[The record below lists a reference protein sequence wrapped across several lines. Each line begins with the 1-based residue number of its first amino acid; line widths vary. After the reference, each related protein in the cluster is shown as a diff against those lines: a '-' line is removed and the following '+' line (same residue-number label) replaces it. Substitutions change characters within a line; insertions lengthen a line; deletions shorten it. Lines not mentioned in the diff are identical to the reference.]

1 MQILQTR
8 TDLGIRIPV
17 VSKETL
23 ATVLR
28 YLLLNRVCHYKNTP
42 RFFHLRFGH
51 PDPWHSFNM
60 KNQLTHIHP
69 LGSAWCLLQT
79 QYAKKPKNPV

>member
-1 MQILQTR
+1 MQTLHTKR
-8 TDLGIRIPV
+8 DLWLEYIH
-17 VSKETL
+17 VSKETMGF
-23 ATVLR
+23 VLR
-28 YLLLNRVCHYKNTP
+28 HFLQNRVCNEKNTP
-42 RFFHLRFGH
+42 RFFCLRFGN

-60 KNQLTHIHP
+60 KNQLTHVHP

>member
-1 MQILQTR
+1 MQPLLTKRDSWLEMTI
-8 TDLGIRIPV
+8 

-23 ATVLR
+23 GTILR
-28 YLLLNRVCHYKNTP
+28 HLLLNRVYHEKNAP
-42 RFFHLRFGH
+42 RFFHLRFGN
-51 PDPWHSFNM
+51 PDPRHSFNM

>member
-1 MQILQTR
+1 MITLLTKLNSWMR
-8 TDLGIRIPV
+8 MTA
-17 VSKETL
+17 VSKEIPAIIL
-23 ATVLR
+23 HPLH
-28 YLLLNRVCHYKNTP
+28 LNRVSGEKNTP
-42 RFFHLRFGH
+42 HFFHLRNRTI
-51 PDPWHSFNM
+51 DPWYSFNT